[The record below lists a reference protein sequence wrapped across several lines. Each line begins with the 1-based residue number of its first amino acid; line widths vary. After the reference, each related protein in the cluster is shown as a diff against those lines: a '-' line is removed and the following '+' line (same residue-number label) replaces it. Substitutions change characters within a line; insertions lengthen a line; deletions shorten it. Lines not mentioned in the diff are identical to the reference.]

1 MFESGITAQQSCRVF
16 QTTSEVFYG
25 IKYELCPQN
34 VSEEQVIKKK
44 DKKQVNYRKRYSN
57 VLPST
62 KVIADTKHLLA
73 MQQERNAVLA
83 ILDASDDK
91 LATTLHFDTT
101 SRNSIKGQWPS
112 IIIKI
117 NDGKKF
123 TLCSL
128 GMTVEI
134 RENITSLLVIT
145 LKQMSIAS
153 GTDSKELWVKISAL
167 MTHSGVKNL
176 LIEEHIANTLMSD
189 HIPFHL
195 LCVSHTCDVFSKG
208 KMLVLCEIQQ
218 KIGLIEL
225 PSLISLC
232 CNTFY
237 LKVKVPLLLT

>member
-1 MFESGITAQQSCRVF
+1 
-16 QTTSEVFYG
+16 
-25 IKYELCPQN
+25 
-34 VSEEQVIKKK
+34 
-44 DKKQVNYRKRYSN
+44 
-57 VLPST
+57 
-62 KVIADTKHLLA
+62 

-153 GTDSKELWVKISAL
+153 GTDSKELWEKISAL
-167 MTHSGVKNL
+167 MTHSGAKNL
-176 LIEEHIANTLMSD
+176 LIEEHTLQT
-189 HIPFHL
+189 P
-195 LCVSHTCDVFSKG
+195 
-208 KMLVLCEIQQ
+208 
-218 KIGLIEL
+218 
-225 PSLISLC
+225 
-232 CNTFY
+232 
-237 LKVKVPLLLT
+237 